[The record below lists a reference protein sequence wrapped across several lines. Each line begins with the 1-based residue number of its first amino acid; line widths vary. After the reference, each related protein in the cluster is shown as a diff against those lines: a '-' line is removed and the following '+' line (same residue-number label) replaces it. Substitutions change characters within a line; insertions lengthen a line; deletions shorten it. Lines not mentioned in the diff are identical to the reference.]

1 LKRTIVL
8 VTASLA
14 ALYMQAVAARWIGVH
29 CRRNVPTS
37 SFVECLRTVTIWNE
51 HDQEVGMSSL
61 THDLARLAAVT
72 LSILFVVG
80 TAFLASAQPLPMADQ
95 DICATPVS
103 GVGAEASF
111 LVENDAAMRKMV
123 HDMAVKPTG
132 DVDADFVAMM
142 VPHHQGAIDMA
153 LAVLRHG
160 RNSQIRRLAQEII
173 VTQQQEIVVMR
184 LAVGQPLSPSRPS
197 PLEEPSVQRIESK
210 SSQPTD
216 RAMEP

>member
-1 LKRTIVL
+1 EDVFAKWPL
-8 VTASLA
+8 SLRA
-14 ALYMQAVAARWIGVH
+14 
-29 CRRNVPTS
+29 
-37 SFVECLRTVTIWNE
+37 VTIRNE

-80 TAFLASAQPLPMADQ
+80 TAFLTSAQPLPMADL
-95 DICATPVS
+95 S

-111 LVENDAAMRKMV
+111 LVENDAAMRKMM

-160 RNSQIRRLAQEII
+160 RNSRIRRLAQEII

-184 LAVGQPLSPSRPS
+184 LAVGQPLSPSKPS
-197 PLEEPSVQRIESK
+197 PLEEPSVQRIESN
-210 SSQPTD
+210 SSQPPTD